1 MSQYCWEG
9 KDTIKLDNRMG
20 ENICKS
26 FVQQGTCI
34 PEHKRTPRQII
45 QIFKW
50 AKVVNRKFSKEDIQM
65 ASKHMKRYSTL
76 LVIRKMHIKT
86 IMRNTPTRT
95 AIVRQSDNNK
105 HYQWYRE
112 TGISHCCWKCKMVP
126 HFGNSLEIPQNV
138 KKKKVTMWSSNSTLG
153 VTKKLKTYI
162 HRKPCTQMYM
172 AELFH
177 NSQKAEIIQMSI
189 NWWMERQ
196 SVVYV

>member
-1 MSQYCWEG
+1 MPIMSQYCWEG

-86 IMRNTPTRT
+86 LMRNTPTRT

-105 HYQWYRE
+105 HQWLAE
-112 TGISHCCWKCKMVP
+112 KWTTHPVG
-126 HFGNSLEIPQNV
+126 GNVCSMSCLPSSICYFPQHTSSSKILCNV
-138 KKKKVTMWSSNSTLG
+138 LILVLIYCLHG
-153 VTKKLKTYI
+153 L
-162 HRKPCTQMYM
+162 P
-172 AELFH
+172 
-177 NSQKAEIIQMSI
+177 
-189 NWWMERQ
+189 WWLRW
-196 SVVYV
+196 